1 MGGRWVCWMWFWEE
15 TNQGLSQRS
24 LDYNGSDSSFRDFSN
39 IFCQF
44 NRNCIFSEKINKMQ
58 LFKQNTEIFHMLSDT
73 LTLEVSKCKTY
84 TTSNIDIG
92 LTTIPIL
99 LSYQI
104 PNTICISI
112 LASFLTS
119 SLTVYFNL
127 WITGCDP
134 ILAGA

>member
-1 MGGRWVCWMWFWEE
+1 
-15 TNQGLSQRS
+15 
-24 LDYNGSDSSFRDFSN
+24 
-39 IFCQF
+39 
-44 NRNCIFSEKINKMQ
+44 
-58 LFKQNTEIFHMLSDT
+58 MLSDT

-127 WITGCDP
+127 WITEGVIPYWLGPKFLHTCSSKLQDDSSK
-134 ILAGA
+134 